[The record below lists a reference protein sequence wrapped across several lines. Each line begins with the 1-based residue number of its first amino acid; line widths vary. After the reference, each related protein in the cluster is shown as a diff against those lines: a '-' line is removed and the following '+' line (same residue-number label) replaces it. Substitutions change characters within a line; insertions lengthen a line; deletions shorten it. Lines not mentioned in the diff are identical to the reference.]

1 MRLSCPNCGAQYEV
15 PDEVIP
21 VAGRDVQ
28 CSNCGDTW
36 FQKHKDSP
44 DDDMAAPIGDDGGDD
59 DGDFDQDASDS
70 TIDGPQH
77 DLSGDASGDETIA
90 QNPDETDV
98 ETYDQIESTGE
109 ADQMVDPA
117 VTDDAHDADD
127 ARKIDDVHDAE
138 DDQAPQKGPQRQTLD
153 PAISEVLRE
162 EAAREAAARASEGS
176 NGLESQPDLGLG
188 EPEVDSEGGAAM
200 RAQEARLRMARM
212 RGEPDPLSNTRGETG
227 VEAAVGAAV
236 ASSRRDLLPDIEEI
250 NSTLRSTKDRR
261 AASDSQDPAS
271 PESLPQRRRRR
282 GFRRG
287 FLLVFL
293 LMVGLVLIYANAPF
307 IAEKIPQLDAA
318 LSLYVEKVNLARLW
332 LDAKMS
338 AVLVWLNMKA
348 VGGA

>member
-21 VAGRDVQ
+21 AAGRDVQ

-44 DDDMAAPIGDDGGDD
+44 DDDMASPIENDDA
-59 DGDFDQDASDS
+59 DFEQDASDS
-70 TIDGPQH
+70 TSNDPQH
-77 DLSGDASGDETIA
+77 DLSGDVSGDETIA

-109 ADQMVDPA
+109 VDQMVDPA
-117 VTDDAHDADD
+117 IADEVRDGGDTHDGGDAHDT
-127 ARKIDDVHDAE
+127 E

-153 PAISEVLRE
+153 PAISDVLRE

-188 EPEVDSEGGAAM
+188 EPEFDGEGGAAM
-200 RAQEARLRMARM
+200 RAQEARVRMARM
-212 RGEPDPLSNTRGETG
+212 RGESDPLANTRGETG

-236 ASSRRDLLPDIEEI
+236 AGSRRDLLPDIEEI

-261 AASDSQDPAS
+261 TASDSTDPAS
-271 PESLPQRRRRR
+271 PESLPQRRQRR

-287 FLLVFL
+287 FLLMVL

-307 IAEKIPQLDAA
+307 ITEKIPQLDTV

-338 AVLVWLNMKA
+338 AVLAWLDIKA